1 MKSKYIGVS
10 KEDEEKIASIPPEER
25 VLLLPHCLK
34 PSDKCEAKFKK
45 EGLNC
50 PQGCQIDC
58 QIRSLRELAHD
69 RGYKGVCTAA
79 GGVMALKFIK
89 KTDPDAIVAIA
100 CDKELEEGVCA
111 VEKYSKVDKSLKV
124 PIVISIPL
132 IKDGCVDTE
141 VDMKEAERIIKI

>member
-10 KEDEEKIASIPPEER
+10 KKDEEKIAIIPPKDR

-50 PQGCQIDC
+50 LADCQVDC
-58 QIRSLRELAHD
+58 QIRTLRGWADEK
-69 RGYKGVCTAA
+69 GYKGVCTAA

-89 KTDPDAIVAIA
+89 KTDPEAIIAIA

-111 VEKYSKVDKSLKV
+111 VEKYSKIDRSLKT
-124 PIVISIPL
+124 PLVISIPL

>member
-1 MKSKYIGVS
+1 MRSKYIGIS
-10 KEDEEKIASIPPEER
+10 KKDEETIASIPAEER

-50 PQGCQIDC
+50 PEDC
-58 QIRSLRELAHD
+58 QIECQIRTLTKLAND
-69 RGYKGVCTAA
+69 RGFKGVCTAA

-89 KTDPDAIVAIA
+89 KTEPAAIIAIA

-111 VEKYSKVDKSLKV
+111 VEKYSKVDKSIKIPL
-124 PIVISIPL
+124 VISIPL
-132 IKDGCVDTE
+132 LQDGCVDTV